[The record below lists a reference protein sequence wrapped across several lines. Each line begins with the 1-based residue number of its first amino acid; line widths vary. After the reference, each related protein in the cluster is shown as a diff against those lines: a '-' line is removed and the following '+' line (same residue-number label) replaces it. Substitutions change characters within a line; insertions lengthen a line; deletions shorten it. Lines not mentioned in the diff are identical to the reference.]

1 MGLIDEIR
9 EQPEVVARLLEQAA
23 PEVAASARSIRAADP
38 SHVVIAARGTSDHA
52 AIYAQ
57 YALGVLAGLNVGLA
71 TPSVHSLYGAAPDYG
86 RALVVGISQSGASP
100 DVVGVIRAAR
110 AQGALT
116 LAITNTPG
124 SDMAIGR
131 RAPPRP
137 AGRPGACRGG
147 HQDLHRDPDRAGHA
161 HGGPGGTEGRGRT
174 CAACPDAVWRPALA
188 QEDEA
193 RRIAADQA
201 GLDRC
206 VVLGRGYHYATA
218 REWSLKLKEL
228 AYVLADPYSS
238 ADFIHGPLALIEAG
252 FPTFAVAPRG
262 ATSGDLEAV
271 IERLGDEL
279 RPTCSSS
286 RTTRSCAPRG
296 HWSMAPARR
305 PARVADAHRLHRAR
319 PAARHAPDDGQG
331 SRPRAAALHP
341 QGHPDATDGIP
352 GRRWT
357 VRAADLSL
365 ARRAAA
371 SLYRL
376 LTKTVHHAILSARS
390 QTRAVA
396 P

>member
-9 EQPEVVARLLEQAA
+9 EQPEVAARLLDQAA
-23 PEVAASARSIRAADP
+23 PEVEAICQVVKAADP

-71 TPSVHSLYGAAPDYG
+71 TPSVHSLYGASPDYG

-124 SDMAIGR
+124 SDMAT
-131 RAPPRP
+131 A
-137 AGRPGACRGG
+137 AA
-147 HQDLHRDPDRAGHA
+147 HHLDLRAGPERA
-161 HGGPGGTEGRGRT
+161 V
-174 CAACPDAVWRPALA
+174 AATKTYTATLVVLAMLTAGLAGDGAREDLSRLPEALA
-188 QEDEA
+188 ATLDQEGEA

-201 GLDRC
+201 ALDRC

-218 REWSLKLKEL
+218 REWALKLKEL

-262 ATSGDLEAV
+262 AASNDMEAV
-271 IERLGDEL
+271 IARLGEEL
-279 RPTCSSS
+279 RAHLLIVTDD
-286 RTTRSCAPRG
+286 
-296 HWSMAPARR
+296 PA
-305 PARVADAHRLHRAR
+305 LRAR
-319 PAARHAPDDGQG
+319 
-331 SRPRAAALHP
+331 
-341 QGHPDATDGIP
+341 
-352 GRRWT
+352 GRW
-357 VRAADLSL
+357 SL
-365 ARRAAA
+365 ALPDGLPEWLMPIVSIVPGQLHAMH
-371 SLYRL
+371 
-376 LTKTVHHAILSARS
+376 LTMAKGRDPEQPRS
-390 QTRAVA
+390 IRKVTLTS
-396 P
+396 

>member
-9 EQPEVVARLLEQAA
+9 EQPEVVARLLTDAA
-23 PEVAASARSIRAADP
+23 PEVAAFCEVVRAADP

-57 YALGVLAGLNVGLA
+57 YALGVLAGMNVGLA
-71 TPSVHSLYGAAPDYG
+71 TPSVHSLYGATPDYG

-124 SDMAIGR
+124 SDMAT
-131 RAPPRP
+131 A
-137 AGRPGACRGG
+137 AA
-147 HQDLHRDPDRAGHA
+147 HHLDLRAGPERAVAATKTYTATLTVLAMLTAGLAGPETGDDLGLLPHA
-161 HGGPGGTEGRGRT
+161 L
-174 CAACPDAVWRPALA
+174 AAMLA

-201 GLDRC
+201 ALDRC

-252 FPTFAVAPRG
+252 FPILAVAPRG

-271 IERLGDEL
+271 IERLGQDLQARLLILSDDPAL
-279 RPTCSSS
+279 RAT
-286 RTTRSCAPRG
+286 G
-296 HWSMAPARR
+296 HWS
-305 PARVADAHRLHRAR
+305 L
-319 PAARHAPDDGQG
+319 
-331 SRPRAAALHP
+331 AL
-341 QGHPDATDGIP
+341 PDALPEWLMPIASIVP
-352 GRRWT
+352 GQLHA
-357 VRAADLSL
+357 VH
-365 ARRAAA
+365 
-371 SLYRL
+371 
-376 LTKTVHHAILSARS
+376 LTMAKGRDPEQPRS
-390 QTRAVA
+390 IQKVTLTS
-396 P
+396 

>member
-9 EQPEVVARLLEQAA
+9 EQPEVVARLLTDAA
-23 PEVAASARSIRAADP
+23 PEVAAFCEVVRAADP

-57 YALGVLAGLNVGLA
+57 YALGVLAGMNVGLA
-71 TPSVHSLYGAAPDYG
+71 TPSVHSLYGATPDYG

-124 SDMAIGR
+124 SDMATAAAHHLDL
-131 RAPPRP
+131 RAGPERAVAATKTYTATLTVLAMLT
-137 AGRPGACRGG
+137 AGLAGPGAGD
-147 HQDLHRDPDRAGHA
+147 DLGLLPHA
-161 HGGPGGTEGRGRT
+161 L
-174 CAACPDAVWRPALA
+174 AAMLA

-252 FPTFAVAPRG
+252 FPILAVAPRG

-271 IERLGDEL
+271 IERLGQDLQARLLILSDDPAL
-279 RPTCSSS
+279 RAT
-286 RTTRSCAPRG
+286 G
-296 HWSMAPARR
+296 HWSLALPDGLPEWLMPIASIVPGQLHAVHLTMAKGRDPE
-305 PARVADAHRLHRAR
+305 
-319 PAARHAPDDGQG
+319 Q
-331 SRPRAAALHP
+331 PRSI
-341 QGHPDATDGIP
+341 QKVT
-352 GRRWT
+352 
-357 VRAADLSL
+357 
-365 ARRAAA
+365 
-371 SLYRL
+371 
-376 LTKTVHHAILSARS
+376 LTS
-390 QTRAVA
+390 
-396 P
+396 

>member
-1 MGLIDEIR
+1 M
-9 EQPEVVARLLEQAA
+9 VARLLGEAA
-23 PEVAASARSIRAADP
+23 PEVESFCEVVRKADP

-52 AIYAQ
+52 AVYAQ
-57 YALGVLAGLNVGLA
+57 YALGVLAGMNVGLA

-124 SDMAIGR
+124 SDMAT
-131 RAPPRP
+131 A
-137 AGRPGACRGG
+137 AA
-147 HQDLHRDPDRAGHA
+147 HHLDLRAGPERA
-161 HGGPGGTEGRGRT
+161 V
-174 CAACPDAVWRPALA
+174 AATKTYTATLTVLAMLTAGLAGSGAGDDLRRLPDAVATMLA

-193 RRIAADQA
+193 RRIAADQV

-252 FPTFAVAPRG
+252 FPILAVAPRG

-271 IERLGDEL
+271 MERLGEEL
-279 RPTCSSS
+279 QARLLILSDDPALRAT
-286 RTTRSCAPRG
+286 G
-296 HWSMAPARR
+296 HWALALPEDLPEWLMPIASIVPGQLHAVHLTMAKGRDPE
-305 PARVADAHRLHRAR
+305 
-319 PAARHAPDDGQG
+319 Q
-331 SRPRAAALHP
+331 PRSIRKV
-341 QGHPDATDGIP
+341 T
-352 GRRWT
+352 
-357 VRAADLSL
+357 
-365 ARRAAA
+365 
-371 SLYRL
+371 
-376 LTKTVHHAILSARS
+376 LTH
-390 QTRAVA
+390 
-396 P
+396 

>member
-9 EQPEVVARLLEQAA
+9 EQPEVVERLLTVAA
-23 PEVAASARSIRAADP
+23 PEVAAFCEVVRAADP
-38 SHVVIAARGTSDHA
+38 SHIVIAARGTSDHA

-57 YALGVLAGLNVGLA
+57 YALGVLAGINVGLA

-124 SDMAIGR
+124 SDMATAAAHHLDLQAGPE
-131 RAPPRP
+131 RAVAATKTYTATLTVLAMLT
-137 AGRPGACRGG
+137 AGLA
-147 HQDLHRDPDRAGHA
+147 
-161 HGGPGGTEGRGRT
+161 GPGYEDELGRL
-174 CAACPDAVWRPALA
+174 PDALAGMLA

-193 RRIAADQA
+193 RRIAADQV

-252 FPTFAVAPRG
+252 FPILAVAPRG

-271 IERLGDEL
+271 IERLGEEL
-279 RPTCSSS
+279 QARLLILSDDAALRAT
-286 RTTRSCAPRG
+286 G
-296 HWSMAPARR
+296 HWSLA
-305 PARVADAHRLHRAR
+305 L
-319 PAARHAPDDGQG
+319 PDDLPEWLMPIASIVPGQLHAVHLTMAKG
-331 SRPRAAALHP
+331 RDPEQPRSI
-341 QGHPDATDGIP
+341 QK
-352 GRRWT
+352 
-357 VRAADLSL
+357 V
-365 ARRAAA
+365 
-371 SLYRL
+371 
-376 LTKTVHHAILSARS
+376 
-390 QTRAVA
+390 TRTS
-396 P
+396 

>member
-1 MGLIDEIR
+1 VGLIDEIR

-23 PEVAASARSIRAADP
+23 PEVESFCEVVRRADP

-124 SDMAIGR
+124 SDMATAAAHHLDLRAGPERAVAATKTYTATLTVLAMLTAGLAGGGAGDDLR
-131 RAPPRP
+131 RL
-137 AGRPGACRGG
+137 PGAV
-147 HQDLHRDPDRAGHA
+147 A
-161 HGGPGGTEGRGRT
+161 TM
-174 CAACPDAVWRPALA
+174 LA
-188 QEDEA
+188 QEGEA
-193 RRIAADQA
+193 RRIAADQV

-252 FPTFAVAPRG
+252 FPILAVAPRG

-279 RPTCSSS
+279 QARLLILSDDPTL
-286 RTTRSCAPRG
+286 RATG
-296 HWSMAPARR
+296 HWAMA
-305 PARVADAHRLHRAR
+305 L
-319 PAARHAPDDGQG
+319 PDDLPEWLMPIAAIVPGQLHAVHLTMAKG
-331 SRPRAAALHP
+331 RDPEQPRSIRKV
-341 QGHPDATDGIP
+341 T
-352 GRRWT
+352 
-357 VRAADLSL
+357 
-365 ARRAAA
+365 
-371 SLYRL
+371 
-376 LTKTVHHAILSARS
+376 LTN
-390 QTRAVA
+390 
-396 P
+396 